1 MIKNWLYL
9 SLEEILLLQKM
20 ELNRFGGSHGIRDKR
35 LLISAI
41 GQAELVLFDEPV
53 YKHAYEIAAVYVYHI
68 IKNHPFID
76 GNKRVGILVAITFL
90 RINGLNVQTNNKEL
104 YNLAIDIASSKID
117 KQTVMKFFKDR
128 IQNDLA

>member
-1 MIKNWLYL
+1 MIKSWLYL

-20 ELNRFGGSHGIRDKR
+20 EIDRFGGSHGVRDKG

-41 GQAELVLFDEPV
+41 GQAELFLFDEPV

-76 GNKRVGILVAITFL
+76 GNKRIGVLVAITFL
-90 RINGLNVQTNNKEL
+90 RINNLNIHTNNKEL
-104 YNLAIDIASSKID
+104 YDLAIDIASSRID

-128 IQNDLA
+128 MQNDLA